1 MPKGSRNPREKKVYS
16 PLSNPA
22 TDQPSQS
29 RAQNRDGPRE
39 QQEYALQNR
48 QTASPITGP
57 ASSFELG
64 RASQLCG
71 GQQHQPAS
79 GEPPSPAMTTSDVHG
94 ARSCSSS
101 IASTSSRAGTQPQ
114 HLGLQDNLIL
124 VRYMTLGQDEPL
136 QFEANLAIQG
146 GRVRDGENMVHRR
159 VMEEGWHSVSE
170 SGVSED
176 ATESSVTLGREVMED
191 GMADEQGIDG

>member
-1 MPKGSRNPREKKVYS
+1 MPKGSRTPREKKVYS

-29 RAQNRDGPRE
+29 QGARVQNRDGPRE
-39 QQEYALQNR
+39 QQEDALR
-48 QTASPITGP
+48 QTTTVL

-64 RASQLCG
+64 RASQPCG
-71 GQQHQPAS
+71 GQKHQPAS

-94 ARSCSSS
+94 RSCSSS

-136 QFEANLAIQG
+136 QFEANIAIQG
-146 GRVRDGENMVHRR
+146 GWVRDGENMVDRR
-159 VMEEGWHSVSE
+159 VKEGGWPSISG
-170 SGVSED
+170 SGVSGN
-176 ATESSVTLGREVMED
+176 ATESSVTLGREAMED
-191 GMADEQGIDG
+191 EMPEEQGIDG